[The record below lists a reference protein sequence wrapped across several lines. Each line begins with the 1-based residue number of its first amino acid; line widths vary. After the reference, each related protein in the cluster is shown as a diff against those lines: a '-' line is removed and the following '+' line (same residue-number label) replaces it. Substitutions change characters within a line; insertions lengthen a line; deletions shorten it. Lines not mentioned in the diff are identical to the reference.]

1 MAHYS
6 LVHHADNHGDQA
18 APLHPHLTR
27 PVPMVL
33 PDFSS
38 RPNIRSNPRLSQINL
53 QLDTLSA
60 KMDRKL
66 FKSPPIARLKSA
78 PKARTDKKIR
88 VSNYTKARGSIAKY
102 TRKLSIKGLF
112 NPGRPPPSRMSPVG
126 NRNYINSAPSNSRS
140 SSKKKSHK
148 LADLRPKSGRNKV
161 GEWCRIKCLCL
172 FRRI

>member
-1 MAHYS
+1 M
-6 LVHHADNHGDQA
+6 
-18 APLHPHLTR
+18 
-27 PVPMVL
+27 PMVL
-33 PDFSS
+33 PDFSN

-112 NPGRPPPSRMSPVG
+112 NTGRPIPSRMSPLP
-126 NRNYINSAPSNSRS
+126 NRSASSYITSAPAGTRA
-140 SSKKKSHK
+140 KKKPHK

-161 GEWCRIKCLCL
+161 SES
-172 FRRI
+172 

>member
-1 MAHYS
+1 
-6 LVHHADNHGDQA
+6 
-18 APLHPHLTR
+18 
-27 PVPMVL
+27 MVL

-38 RPNIRSNPRLSQINL
+38 RLNNRSNPRLSQINL

-78 PKARTDKKIR
+78 PKVRTDKRIR
-88 VSNYTKARGSIAKY
+88 VSNYTKARGGIAKY

-112 NPGRPPPSRMSPVG
+112 TPGRPPPSRLSPVP
-126 NRNYINSAPSNSRS
+126 NRSTSAANYISSAPPSTRASA
-140 SSKKKSHK
+140 KKKTHK

-161 GEWCRIKCLCL
+161 SY
-172 FRRI
+172 